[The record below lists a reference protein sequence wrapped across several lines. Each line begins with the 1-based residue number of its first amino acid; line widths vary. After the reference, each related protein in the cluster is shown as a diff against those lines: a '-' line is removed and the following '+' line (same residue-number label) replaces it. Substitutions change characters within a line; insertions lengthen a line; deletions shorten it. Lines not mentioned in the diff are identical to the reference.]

1 MDAGIE
7 KECSALGGLF
17 QLIMNDMKVKKNPD
31 IQVISFH
38 VATSFFFNQA
48 VFSPLFFAY
57 LSQYIGLPVISVF
70 KSHICFILSNFM
82 AAACNI
88 VSLL

>member
-1 MDAGIE
+1 MQRLGR
-7 KECSALGGLF
+7 ALPAHHERHEG
-17 QLIMNDMKVKKNPD
+17 KKNPD

-70 KSHICFILSNFM
+70 RSHICFILSNFM